1 MKRQTYL
8 PLLCLWLISAS
19 ALFSAPIQNLKFT
32 DVVKDVKILNVATKA
47 ETTAKVGDVLVP
59 PNVIKTGADSRAEL
73 VAEDQ
78 TVTRVGANT
87 IFSVEANSRDV
98 NIAKGSVLFHSP
110 AGKGGGNIKS
120 AGATASVLG
129 TTLIVGANQSGGFKV
144 MLLEGKGQVSGAGGA
159 GGGGTKLTAGQ
170 MSFAMPGQSPSQPL
184 NFELKGQVSGSKL
197 VGGFSKPLASIAK
210 IEAAVSAQQAKIAS
224 GDMAST
230 GLMIGD
236 SPSVAF
242 KLDPAVIR
250 VTSPSLRVTA
260 QMVQKAKEVVE
271 RARVE
276 QTKTEE
282 ARIERSRQI
291 LDPRFIVA
299 VSRNLA
305 LTTPTTPPAHEQPV
319 PLTLEK
325 FTSGNLST
333 GNFTIGNDGG
343 WGAPTSIPGDRE
355 GRKANPS
362 GDLTL
367 LLANNVDFNI
377 APAVSDYS
385 AIFAIAPLYQTKNYN
400 GVAALQNIKF
410 TKSVDFVERMV
421 DSQGNPNGD
430 PFVVE
435 NLLLSAGNTIL
446 AEAGMLIKSSHAINF
461 DIFAAGTGFSGANKR
476 TEFFSPASEALT
488 PLELKDTMIWNALN
502 WTNAPSQSTN
512 DGNLSI
518 EAPSMDFRNVTLSA
532 GHSDGGREGQT
543 YVPPSTISLNSPGD
557 IKLAVD
563 ASKLALVESYLLAST
578 DAEKDQVRAR
588 ALAQK
593 IPLPLGFTG
602 PEPLAIQAFNVS
614 INSSA
619 KAVTITGVPIYANRI
634 SISTAN
640 IPVFEASAFAPDDAA
655 DTEQGKKL
663 YISGLKYDL
672 NLDGTVD
679 PDELRVAESALRGK
693 TVSGDG
699 ITNGTTIVS
708 VDWSN
713 DGKIQLVL
721 DRDAALKGFATG
733 GSIASASGTF
743 TTGAI
748 TVGSTG
754 QSSASGNI
762 SISNIILEGLNRD
775 GGSKDPVIEIE
786 AKGNVELKGLNVA
799 SGDSRYNDFSRMT
812 QVDIRALGSVLFD
825 GSKFSSNSNL
835 HVWADLDI
843 TFKGV
848 SIIGD
853 DLGQVAAVPPKLSA
867 VSNSKSV
874 YVNTT
879 RAEIEALKISGDPLS
894 TSNRLGQGP
903 EVATRTVMKA
913 TAVSFTADNGDIVI
927 NSTEF
932 QRDPRS
938 SASAFNARAKN
949 TIGIYNSSIEHSKV
963 AISANTVVLKDV
975 QLHADSTVSL
985 RSAEGKVSGNPGYR
999 TLVVPGNVNIL
1010 SNVKHG
1016 DYTIRF
1022 MNDGSTPAVV
1032 NAVTA
1037 NTSSHLNPSQ
1047 FHDLLPADKRG
1058 KITVGAR

>member
-1 MKRQTYL
+1 
-8 PLLCLWLISAS
+8 
-19 ALFSAPIQNLKFT
+19 
-32 DVVKDVKILNVATKA
+32 
-47 ETTAKVGDVLVP
+47 
-59 PNVIKTGADSRAEL
+59 
-73 VAEDQ
+73 
-78 TVTRVGANT
+78 
-87 IFSVEANSRDV
+87 
-98 NIAKGSVLFHSP
+98 
-110 AGKGGGNIKS
+110 
-120 AGATASVLG
+120 
-129 TTLIVGANQSGGFKV
+129 
-144 MLLEGKGQVSGAGGA
+144 
-159 GGGGTKLTAGQ
+159 
-170 MSFAMPGQSPSQPL
+170 
-184 NFELKGQVSGSKL
+184 
-197 VGGFSKPLASIAK
+197 
-210 IEAAVSAQQAKIAS
+210 
-224 GDMAST
+224 
-230 GLMIGD
+230 
-236 SPSVAF
+236 
-242 KLDPAVIR
+242 
-250 VTSPSLRVTA
+250 
-260 QMVQKAKEVVE
+260 
-271 RARVE
+271 
-276 QTKTEE
+276 
-282 ARIERSRQI
+282 
-291 LDPRFIVA
+291 
-299 VSRNLA
+299 
-305 LTTPTTPPAHEQPV
+305 
-319 PLTLEK
+319 LTLER
-325 FTSGNLST
+325 FTAGNLAT

-355 GRKANPS
+355 GKKANPS

-367 LLANNVDFNI
+367 LLANNIDFNI
-377 APAVSDYS
+377 APPAGEYAS
-385 AIFAIAPLYQTKNYN
+385 IFAIAPLYPTKNYN

-410 TKSVDFVERMV
+410 TSSVDFVERMV

-461 DIFAAGTGFSGANKR
+461 DIFAAGTGFAGANKR
-476 TEFFSPASEALT
+476 TEFFSPASEAST
-488 PLELKDTMIWNALN
+488 PLQLKDTMIWNALN
-502 WTNAPSQSTN
+502 WTNASSESAN

-518 EAPSMDFRNVTLSA
+518 EAPSMDFLNVTLSA
-532 GHSDGGREGQT
+532 GHSGGGREGQT
-543 YVPPSTISLNSPGD
+543 YVPPATISLSSPGD

-578 DAEKDQVRAR
+578 DAQKDQLKAS

-614 INSSA
+614 ISSSA
-619 KAVTITGVPIYANRI
+619 KAVAISGVPIYANRI

-655 DTEQGKKL
+655 DTEHGKKL

-672 NLDGTVD
+672 NLDGAVD
-679 PDELRVAESALRGK
+679 PDELRLADSALKGK

-708 VDWSN
+708 VDFGSN
-713 DGKIQLVL
+713 GKIQLVL
-721 DRDAALKGFATG
+721 DRDAPLKGFATP

-743 TTGAI
+743 TSGAI
-748 TVGSTG
+748 TVGSTD
-754 QSSASGNI
+754 QYSASGNI

-786 AKGNVELKGLNVA
+786 SKGNVELKSLAVA
-799 SGDSRYNDFSRMT
+799 SGDSRYNDFSRMA
-812 QVDIRALGSVLFD
+812 QVDVRALGSVLFD

-835 HVWADLDI
+835 HVWADHDI

-848 SIIGD
+848 SITGD
-853 DLGQVAAVPPKLSA
+853 DLAEVAAVPPKLSA

-903 EVATRTVMKA
+903 EVVTRTVMKA

-963 AISANTVVLKDV
+963 AVSANTVVLKDV
-975 QLHADSTVSL
+975 QLHGDSTVSL

-999 TLVVPGNVNIL
+999 TSVVPGNVNIL

-1022 MNDGSTPAVV
+1022 MNNGATPAEV

-1037 NTSSHLNPSQ
+1037 NTDIHLNPGQ

-1058 KITVGAR
+1058 KITVGVR